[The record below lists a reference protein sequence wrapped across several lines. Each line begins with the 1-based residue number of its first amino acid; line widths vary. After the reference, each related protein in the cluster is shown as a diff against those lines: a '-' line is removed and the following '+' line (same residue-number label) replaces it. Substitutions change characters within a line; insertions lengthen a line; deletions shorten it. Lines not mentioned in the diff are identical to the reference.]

1 MELLRRSTQL
11 CPYHHPTFNCPSLK
25 IMPGVRNKDGISLG
39 QELEIAFNVEKF
51 SMLKMKEQFRTIA
64 QKHLDLSV
72 TMANQTP
79 RTVDNMKQELKTTF
93 REFNDEEHGARR
105 LQLSMKYIT
114 EYFKDKISKVR
125 KNLKDEEDE
134 TTEDKRTQ
142 GKRPGYEDGDDDTLS
157 INFGSGTPEPLFT
170 PSPKTK
176 NDATHPRGSMRQHNK
191 EPKGNRH
198 TQPSGASVVAP
209 GINFSDAPEIKAFL
223 ESFTPSLLYLY
234 PTFLEAEIA
243 DQKALDSLAS
253 WPRVNLVEFLGGLV
267 GQGKLKKVV
276 IEALVLRFRPDDYE

>member
-1 MELLRRSTQL
+1 MTKLSSL
-11 CPYHHPTFNCPSLK
+11 FNW
-25 IMPGVRNKDGISLG
+25 
-39 QELEIAFNVEKF
+39 Q
-51 SMLKMKEQFRTIA
+51 
-64 QKHLDLSV
+64 
-72 TMANQTP
+72 
-79 RTVDNMKQELKTTF
+79 LKTSF
-93 REFNDEEHGARR
+93 REINDEEPGARR
-105 LQLSMKYIT
+105 LQLSMKYIND
-114 EYFKDKISKVR
+114 YFKDKISKVR
-125 KNLKDEEDE
+125 KNLKDEQEDE

-142 GKRPGYEDGDDDTLS
+142 GKRLGYEDDDDDKLS
-157 INFGSGTPEPLFT
+157 INFGSDTPEPLFT

-176 NDATHPRGSMRQHNK
+176 NDAPGRSMRQHNK

-198 TQPSGASVVAP
+198 TQPSGASIVGP
-209 GINFSDAPEIKAFL
+209 DINFSDAPEIKAFL

-276 IEALVLRFRPDDYE
+276 IEALVLRFRPHDYE

>member
-1 MELLRRSTQL
+1 
-11 CPYHHPTFNCPSLK
+11 
-25 IMPGVRNKDGISLG
+25 
-39 QELEIAFNVEKF
+39 
-51 SMLKMKEQFRTIA
+51 
-64 QKHLDLSV
+64 
-72 TMANQTP
+72 
-79 RTVDNMKQELKTTF
+79 
-93 REFNDEEHGARR
+93 
-105 LQLSMKYIT
+105 
-114 EYFKDKISKVR
+114 
-125 KNLKDEEDE
+125 
-134 TTEDKRTQ
+134 
-142 GKRPGYEDGDDDTLS
+142 
-157 INFGSGTPEPLFT
+157 
-170 PSPKTK
+170 
-176 NDATHPRGSMRQHNK
+176 MRQHNK